1 MDYNQNLDTLY
12 DLLEEDKVINN
23 KKGKIGIVVNCTH
36 GQMYIQKCCRVTI
49 FYDYKIVFTI
59 QQCEMT
65 ENTDHLTEITLEL
78 AVNEY
83 KKKKE
88 EIWNLINSKPQ
99 LKNLSTTE

>member
-12 DLLEEDKVINN
+12 DLFEEDRILND

-36 GQMYIQKCCRVTI
+36 GQMNIQRCCKVTM
-49 FYDYKIVFTI
+49 FYNYQTAFTV

-65 ENTDHLTEITLEL
+65 ENADTLAERTIEF

-83 KKKKE
+83 RKKRD
-88 EIWNLINSKPQ
+88 EIWNLINSKLQ
-99 LKNLSTTE
+99 